1 MKLKPAILAAN
12 GANTQN
18 KTGLSKMT
26 LTPLQ
31 NEIQLALTKL
41 GDRSRFSEAIL
52 AKTIREKCKI
62 EGKKK
67 AGITLADLE
76 KAAAFLEET
85 TGAQYSF
92 MLNSANDLLIEK
104 TENKRLLEGEVRQRR
119 LKSEKAMSVF
129 TNSDVTEK
137 NKKSKPQARTVR
149 KAINIYSDFEDLE

>member
-1 MKLKPAILAAN
+1 MKLKPIILDVN
-12 GANTQN
+12 GANIQN

-31 NEIQLALTKL
+31 NEIQQALIKL

-67 AGITLADLE
+67 AGIALADLE
-76 KAAAFLEET
+76 KAASFLEET
-85 TGAQYSF
+85 TGAHYSF

-104 TENKRLLEGEVRQRR
+104 TENKRLFEGEARQRR
-119 LKSEKAMSVF
+119 LKSEKAMSIF
-129 TNSDVTEK
+129 TNLDVTGK
-137 NKKSKPQARTVR
+137 TKKPKPQTRTVR
-149 KAINIYSDFEDLE
+149 KSINIHSNFEDLE

>member
-1 MKLKPAILAAN
+1 MKLKPIILGVN
-12 GANTQN
+12 GANIQN

-31 NEIQLALTKL
+31 NEIQQALIKL

-67 AGITLADLE
+67 AGIALADLE

-85 TGAQYSF
+85 TGAYYSF

-104 TENKRLLEGEVRQRR
+104 TENKRQLEGEARQRR
-119 LKSEKAMSVF
+119 LKSEKAMSIF
-129 TNSDVTEK
+129 TNSDVTGK
-137 NKKSKPQARTVR
+137 TKKPKPQTRTVR
-149 KAINIYSDFEDLE
+149 KSINIHSNFEDLE

>member
-1 MKLKPAILAAN
+1 MKLKPIILVVN
-12 GANTQN
+12 GVNIQN

-31 NEIQLALTKL
+31 NEIQQALIKL

-67 AGITLADLE
+67 AGIALADLE

-85 TGAQYSF
+85 TGAHYSF

-104 TENKRLLEGEVRQRR
+104 TENKRLLEGEARQRR
-119 LKSEKAMSVF
+119 LKSEKAMSIF
-129 TNSDVTEK
+129 TNSDVTGK
-137 NKKSKPQARTVR
+137 TKKPKPQTRTVR
-149 KAINIYSDFEDLE
+149 KSINIHSNFEDLE